1 MGKIYEFF
9 SGTTNRSG
17 KGITKKQVEF
27 DKKLGFGFFFR
38 LLKMR
43 LGKFSGTN
51 LVFVLCN
58 IIAIV
63 ALFGLS
69 GVIDSSVPTAA
80 NPLYAQIYGI
90 MQYDQSPLTA
100 LYHGVFCV
108 TTDLRV
114 ISTASKVLMSSAFLL
129 VFTFG
134 LSTVGMV
141 YNMRN
146 ICTGEHIDTWNDF
159 FYAIKRNFKH
169 GLMLGIIDFV
179 IICVLVY
186 DIIIYS
192 ANTGNS
198 FMMLVFFFASIAFAA
213 IYYIMRF
220 YMYIQLVTCD
230 MSLWKVFKNA
240 FLLTALG
247 FKRNLVGL
255 IGALIFAVL
264 MLYSFILLPQFSIIF
279 ICMFA
284 FSFLT
289 YLGVYCAYPVVKR
302 YVIDPYYEDHPDECP
317 EDPWSSDE
325 PVFVDRG

>member
-9 SGTTNRSG
+9 SGTSSRSG

-51 LVFVLCN
+51 LVFALCN
-58 IIAIV
+58 IFAFV
-63 ALFGLS
+63 AMLGIS
-69 GVIDSSVPTAA
+69 GIFDSSVATAA
-80 NPLYAQIYGI
+80 NPLYAQVYGI
-90 MQYDQSPLTA
+90 MQYDHSPLMA
-100 LYHGVFCV
+100 LYHGVFCT

-114 ISTASKVLMSSAFLL
+114 ISTASAILMYCGLL
-129 VFTFG
+129 LIFTFG
-134 LSTVGMV
+134 LSTIGMV
-141 YNMRN
+141 YNIRN
-146 ICTGEHIDTWNDF
+146 VCTGEHVDTWSDF
-159 FYAIKRNFKH
+159 FYAIKRNLKQGFV
-169 GLMLGIIDFV
+169 LGIIDFV
-179 IICVLVY
+179 IICALIY
-186 DIIIYS
+186 DIIAYS
-192 ANTGNS
+192 ANTDNS

-220 YMYIQLVTCD
+220 YVYIQLVTCD
-230 MSLWKVFKNA
+230 MSIWKMFKNA

-247 FKRNLVGL
+247 FKRNIVGL
-255 IGALIFAVL
+255 ISALIFGVFL
-264 MLYSFILLPQFSIIF
+264 LYSFILLPQFLIIF
-279 ICMFA
+279 MCMFA

-302 YVIDPYYEDHPDECP
+302 YVIDPYYEDHPDERP

-325 PVFVDRG
+325 AVFVDRG

>member
-1 MGKIYEFF
+1 MGKIFNFF
-9 SGTTNRSG
+9 SGTNNRSG

-27 DKKLGFGFFFR
+27 DKKLGLGFFFR
-38 LLKMR
+38 LMKMR
-43 LGKFSGTN
+43 LGKLSGTN
-51 LVFVLCN
+51 LIFSLCN
-58 IIAIV
+58 FFAFV
-63 ALFGLS
+63 ALFGVS
-69 GVIDSSVPTAA
+69 GILDSSVPTAS

-90 MQYDQSPLTA
+90 MQYDQSPLVA
-100 LYHGVFCV
+100 SLHGVFCV

-114 ISTASKVLMSSAFLL
+114 ISTASEVLMYSALLL

-134 LSTVGMV
+134 LSTIGMV

-146 ICTGEHIDTWNDF
+146 ICTGDYIETWNDF
-159 FYAIKRNFKH
+159 FYAIKRNFKQ
-169 GLMLGIIDFV
+169 GFILGIADFI

-186 DIIIYS
+186 DIIAYS
-192 ANTGNS
+192 ANTANS

-230 MSLWKVFKNA
+230 MSIWKMFKNS

-247 FKRNLVGL
+247 FKRNFVGL
-255 IGALIFAVL
+255 ICAILFAVFL
-264 MLYSFILLPQFSIIF
+264 FYAFLLLPQFSF
-279 ICMFA
+279 ILMCMFA

-289 YLGVYCAYPVVKR
+289 YLGVYCAYPVVKK
-302 YVIDPYYEDHPDECP
+302 YVIDPYDEDHPDERP

-325 PVFVDRG
+325 AVFIDRG

>member
-1 MGKIYEFF
+1 MGKIYDLF
-9 SGTTNRSG
+9 SGTSNRSG

-51 LVFVLCN
+51 LVFALCN
-58 IIAIV
+58 IFAFV
-63 ALFGLS
+63 ALLGVS
-69 GVIDSSVPTAA
+69 GIFDSSVPTASD
-80 NPLYAQIYGI
+80 PLYAQIYGI
-90 MQYDQSPLTA
+90 MQYDNSPLVA

-114 ISTASKVLMSSAFLL
+114 ISTASQILMYTSVVLI
-129 VFTFG
+129 FTFG

-146 ICTGEHIDTWNDF
+146 VCTGEHVDTWNDF

-169 GLMLGIIDFV
+169 GFVLGIIDCLV
-179 IICVLVY
+179 ICVLIY
-186 DIIIYS
+186 DIMAYS
-192 ANTGNS
+192 ANSGNS

-230 MSLWKVFKNA
+230 MSLGKIFKNA

-247 FKRNLVGL
+247 FKRNIIGL
-255 IGALIFAVL
+255 IGALAFAVF
-264 MLYSFILLPQFSIIF
+264 MFYAFILLPQFSIIF
-279 ICMFA
+279 VCIFA

-289 YLGVYCAYPVVKR
+289 YLGVYCAYPVVKK
-302 YVIDPYYEDHPDECP
+302 YVIDPYYEDHPEERP

-325 PVFVDRG
+325 AVFVDRG